1 MCHQVLRRKERISCI
16 PSGRATACQ
25 RLKESKGDVFSI
37 GLRGKMPPVF
47 MLIFNSKEILF

>member
-37 GLRGKMPPVF
+37 GLRENATSVYAYF
-47 MLIFNSKEILF
+47 Q